1 MPIPIVPESHLNLFS
16 PSVQEKPRFM
26 ALAAAVLSQAED
38 MIALIQTGFPESH
51 DLETTTGAGLD
62 ALGALVNVPRPS
74 ASTTDA
80 DYRYLLRARI
90 AGQRWNG
97 TNETLPAVLEVAFP
111 DQNAQLIDNQD
122 GTVIVSLS
130 GETPFPPEDLFP
142 LPAGIRIIWAP
153 ESA

>member
-1 MPIPIVPESHLNLFS
+1 MPTPITAESHLSLFS

-38 MIALIQTGFPESH
+38 MIALIQTGFPEAH
-51 DLETTTGAGLD
+51 DLETANGTGLD
-62 ALGALVNVPRPS
+62 ALGALVNVSRPS
-74 ASTTDA
+74 ASTSDA
-80 DYRYLLRARI
+80 DYRYLLRACI

-97 TNETLPAVLEVAFP
+97 TNETLPAVLEAAFP

-122 GTVIVSLS
+122 GTVTVSLS
-130 GETPFPPEDLFP
+130 GETPFPPEVLFP
-142 LPAGIRIIWAP
+142 LPAGIRMISAS